1 MKQLFQLSVRLPR
14 AVSPIPAM
22 LQIHYLGNV
31 NILTVS
37 QNLSFYLKS
46 IFRGSFFS
54 NTFQYTTATMSQRN
68 C

>member
-54 NTFQYTTATMSQRN
+54 NTF
-68 C
+68 